1 MQTVK
6 DPADFLSP
14 PQRSIWNSAQVRRF
28 LSYLTPDNSNI
39 QFAKPDLLYSNETT
53 PPSIH
58 GDCTQPGTARH
69 NFNLSSADLYEPY
82 YGTLYALY
90 CTDPE
95 LIKKW
100 EDPDIPKGTFF
111 LPEFQRYAPD
121 HHLTLLP
128 LPENHSKTP
137 RLVHDDLNGK
147 CTSENLCITIRMTST
162 MYRYWLNCNCTC
174 QCFSYT

>member
-6 DPADFLSP
+6 DPVDFLSP
-14 PQRSIWNSAQVRRF
+14 PQRFIWNSAQFRSF

-58 GDCTQPGTARH
+58 GDCTKPGTARH

-111 LPEFQRYAPD
+111 LPQFQRYAPD

-128 LPENHSKTP
+128 LPENPSKTP
-137 RLVHDDLNGK
+137 HLVLDNLNGE

-162 MYRYWLNCNCTC
+162 I
-174 QCFSYT
+174 